1 MQFTQRNSEDLK
13 GYLQTNAIG
22 TINENIAEG
31 STKTTIQVNIGNL
44 ASGVVERNE
53 ELILFDTTGNVTT
66 LTLSNQISAS
76 DTTISVNSITFDNEI
91 PQGSLIYIAGDR
103 LQNKIASRRLY
114 SHQSIYLTAGTNGND
129 YLTAFGTSAFSVNSA
144 AQLANGNS
152 KPNRWSAQYGIFVA
166 PNDCEIEK
174 IKGTASSDAGT
185 GDDATISVWKITP
198 NTGTTTNV
206 TLALI
211 HAFSLTSQNNQNH
224 VFDLD
229 HEPAYD
235 LTEGD
240 VVFFSIRRTGE
251 KASGVEWYADIGL
264 TIKMHG

>member
-91 PQGSLIYIAGDR
+91 TQGS
-103 LQNKIASRRLY
+103 
-114 SHQSIYLTAGTNGND
+114 
-129 YLTAFGTSAFSVNSA
+129 
-144 AQLANGNS
+144 
-152 KPNRWSAQYGIFVA
+152 
-166 PNDCEIEK
+166 
-174 IKGTASSDAGT
+174 
-185 GDDATISVWKITP
+185 
-198 NTGTTTNV
+198 
-206 TLALI
+206 
-211 HAFSLTSQNNQNH
+211 
-224 VFDLD
+224 
-229 HEPAYD
+229 
-235 LTEGD
+235 
-240 VVFFSIRRTGE
+240 
-251 KASGVEWYADIGL
+251 
-264 TIKMHG
+264 